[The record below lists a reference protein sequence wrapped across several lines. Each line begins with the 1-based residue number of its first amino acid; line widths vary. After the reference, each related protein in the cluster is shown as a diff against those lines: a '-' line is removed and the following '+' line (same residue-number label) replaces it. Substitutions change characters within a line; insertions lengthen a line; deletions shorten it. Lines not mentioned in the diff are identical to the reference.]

1 MNNSYVLTET
11 GRKKCEI
18 YISELKAKR
27 KEILDAGID
36 TANYTALNFIPEELL
51 EDLLSCPIDENLEI
65 RSEYSVTD
73 HYDADYPICL
83 KYGVDFLKKES
94 DRNLYWMEWY
104 NDICNQD
111 SFDKYVY
118 ELCTSMDTGANYN
131 YKQAARLFYTNS
143 AEFVMVELQVPTEEM
158 LKEEPDL
165 MPWLDAY
172 LVKRLDDYDASD
184 EIATTIRCK
193 RVLSFANAEAEML
206 KFARKQLW
214 DSMKTARSTNE
225 LLDHLTKLIEANDE
239 RFSFECGAGGENATM
254 EIFDKEKGIGYA
266 VNIKPIEYSEYE
278 KETQGDE

>member
-18 YISELKAKR
+18 YITDLKAKR
-27 KEILDAGID
+27 KEVLDAGID
-36 TANYTALNFIPEELL
+36 TANHTFVNYTPEKLL
-51 EDLLSCPIDENLEI
+51 EDLLDYPDGNREI
-65 RSEYSVTD
+65 RSVYGATD

-83 KYGVDFLKKES
+83 KYGFDFLKKES

-104 NDICNQD
+104 NNICNQD
-111 SFDKYVY
+111 SFDKYVH

-131 YKQAARLFYTNS
+131 YKQAARLFYTNGT
-143 AEFVMVELQVPTEEM
+143 EFVMIELQIPTGEM
-158 LKEEPDL
+158 LKKESNL

-172 LVKRLDDYDASD
+172 LVKGLDDYGASD

-214 DSMKTARSTNE
+214 DSMKTARNTNE

-239 RFSFECGAGGENATM
+239 RFSFECGTGGENATM

-266 VNIKPIEYSEYE
+266 VNIKPIEYSECE